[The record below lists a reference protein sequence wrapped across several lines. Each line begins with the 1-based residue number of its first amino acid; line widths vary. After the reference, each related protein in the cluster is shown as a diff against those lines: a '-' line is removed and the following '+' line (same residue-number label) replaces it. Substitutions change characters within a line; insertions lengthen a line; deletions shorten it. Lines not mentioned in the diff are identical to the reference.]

1 MSLRAHID
9 FEHLHHAYLIEGE
22 RSETL
27 KELLDLLGQS
37 GIVQKGN
44 PDFHLREFDAFLLD
58 DAHEVKQAQS
68 MRSGEGKKKIFI
80 IAFHTMLSEA
90 QNALLKT
97 LEEPTQDTHFFFIT
111 RTGESL
117 AETVR
122 SRMFILQ
129 NRSESD
135 APISD
140 SGETFLVGSIPTRL
154 KMIERMTK
162 AKTDDKP
169 RAKEE
174 ARLFLESLEQSL
186 YSRLSEK
193 DVNAIAS
200 SLQDVLV
207 AKRYL
212 SDRSPSLKLL
222 LEHLALT
229 LPMCSKEEGLSR
241 SR

>member
-22 RSETL
+22 RSESL
-27 KELLDLLGQS
+27 KELLCLLEQA

-44 PDFHLREFDAFLLD
+44 SDFHLRECDAFLLA

-68 MRSGEGKKKIFI
+68 MQSGEGKKKIFI

-111 RTGESL
+111 RTGEAL

-129 NRSESD
+129 NHSEGD

-140 SGETFLVGSIPTRL
+140 FGQTFLIGSIPTRL

-162 AKTDDKP
+162 AKTDDKQ

-174 ARLFLESLEQSL
+174 ARMFLESLERSL
-186 YSRLSEK
+186 HTRLFGK
-193 DVNAIAS
+193 DADSIAL
-200 SLQDVLV
+200 SLCDVVL
-207 AKRYL
+207 AKRFL

-229 LPMCSKEEGLSR
+229 LPVCSKEEGLS
-241 SR
+241 

>member
-1 MSLRAHID
+1 MSLAEHITLD
-9 FEHLHHAYLIEGE
+9 HLHHAYLIEGE
-22 RSETL
+22 RSETVA
-27 KELLDLLGQS
+27 ELLDFLGQS
-37 GIVQKGN
+37 GIVQQGN
-44 PDFHLREFDAFLLD
+44 PDFHLREYDTFLLD

-68 MRSGEGKKKIFI
+68 LRGGEGKKKIFI
-80 IAFHTMLSEA
+80 IAFHTMLHEA

-111 RTGESL
+111 RTGEIL

-122 SRMFILQ
+122 SRMFVLRQ
-129 NRSESD
+129 SSQSD
-135 APISD
+135 ALLTD
-140 SGETFLVGSIPTRL
+140 SGETFLLSAIPSRL

-162 AKTDDKP
+162 AKPDDKQ

-174 ARLFLESLEQSL
+174 ARLFLESLERAL
-186 YSRLSEK
+186 HPRLSGG
-193 DVNAIAS
+193 DSRPVAS
-200 SLQDVLV
+200 SLQDVLL

-229 LPMCSKEEGLSR
+229 LPTCSKEEGLSR
-241 SR
+241 NR